1 MKKRLLSGLAALTL
15 AALLAACAPEAPA
28 PSETTPPPE
37 AEPSPVWGEQV
48 FERDYAGEE
57 STANV
62 PEGVVVSLRFVMPY
76 IENAGENP
84 VWQQL
89 NESFAGQG
97 NEWLQKG
104 REYLGAPGL
113 EPGGDYSVES
123 VYTIQRCDRYLSIRY
138 QRTEALAGEPAVTTS
153 GATFDLTTGQVFYS
167 LEPLFQDVLEE
178 GILLDAVDIPAHSP
192 YDRAYYEGYFSFRDF
207 YLTGE
212 HLVLLFPVYADG
224 ATSPTATLERPIP
237 LSQLQELLIPPL
249 QDAPSEGPRALSQ
262 EEIDRVNEAFAS
274 WTEENGVTI
283 ATPVSGFFTSYYD
296 DVTRLDFAAF
306 LQYFPDDGTLS
317 AGDEAEAAALAALP
331 GYPWGISP
339 GSVPIHRITRASVD
353 AALERYAGIT
363 SAGLAGTSG
372 VPCLEDYDAWY
383 TFTSDF
389 GPGMFVCAGGQVDEA
404 AGTALLWSEPWANGH
419 RAELTLQKDGENW
432 HIRAHRNTAD
442 QALLERLAN
451 LTAEDIGYVSWYG
464 SNESPSA
471 EELAELLRQAAEHPI
486 DHDSLTL
493 NGSATDVVWTLDCYL
508 APKDQETYSG
518 DDALYLQAGLEENVV
533 EVFGGANLPGGRL
546 HLESEALYQLLRT
559 SLDTPDDIDQEA
571 YAACKALTDAYYD
584 ARLAQVSADGGFVGW
599 ELTGFR
605 EADDETALDA
615 RAYAISAAF
624 YTDPPEGALRLLA
637 GGMYVDSSLR
647 AHGLD
652 WQRVYLVTIGGEPAG
667 VLRQDWEGTE
677 ADSDPLGGFSSTEAL
692 WAALWTPGMEL

>member
-1 MKKRLLSGLAALTL
+1 MKKRLLSGLSALTL

-262 EEIDRVNEAFAS
+262 EEIDQVNEAFAS

-363 SAGLAGTSG
+363 SANLADTSG

-389 GPGMFVCAGGQVDEA
+389 GPGTFQCAGGQVEGD
-404 AGTALLWSEPWANGH
+404 TALLWTADREDGY
-419 RAELTLQKDGENW
+419 RTELTLQKDGENW

-464 SNESPSA
+464 SNEPPTA
-471 EELAELLRQAAEHPI
+471 EELAELLRQAAEHPV

-605 EADDETALDA
+605 EADEEAALDA

-667 VLRQDWEGTE
+667 VLRQDWTGTT
-677 ADSDPLGGFSSTEAL
+677 ADNDPLGGFTSVEDL
-692 WAALWTPGMEL
+692 RAALWTPGMEL

>member
-28 PSETTPPPE
+28 PSETTPPLE

-274 WTEENGVTI
+274 WTEENGITI

-339 GSVPIHRITRASVD
+339 GSVPIHHITRASVD

-363 SAGLAGTSG
+363 SANLADTSG
-372 VPCLEDYDAWY
+372 VPYLEDYDAWY

-389 GPGMFVCAGGQVDEA
+389 GPGTFVCAGGQVEGD
-404 AGTALLWSEPWANGH
+404 TALLWTADREDGY
-419 RAELTLQKDGENW
+419 RTELTLQKDGENW
-432 HIRAHRNTAD
+432 YIRAHRNTAD

-464 SNESPSA
+464 SNEPSSA
-471 EELAELLRQAAEHPI
+471 EELAELLRQAAEHPV

-605 EADDETALDA
+605 EADEEAALDA

-637 GGMYVDSSLR
+637 GGMYADSSLR

>member
-1 MKKRLLSGLAALTL
+1 MGETECMKRYFLPLLSALIL

-37 AEPSPVWGEQV
+37 TSP
-48 FERDYAGEE
+48 A
-57 STANV
+57 S
-62 PEGVVVSLRFVMPY
+62 
-76 IENAGENP
+76 
-84 VWQQL
+84 
-89 NESFAGQG
+89 
-97 NEWLQKG
+97 
-104 REYLGAPGL
+104 
-113 EPGGDYSVES
+113 
-123 VYTIQRCDRYLSIRY
+123 
-138 QRTEALAGEPAVTTS
+138 EPA
-153 GATFDLTTGQVFYS
+153 
-167 LEPLFQDVLEE
+167 
-178 GILLDAVDIPAHSP
+178 
-192 YDRAYYEGYFSFRDF
+192 
-207 YLTGE
+207 
-212 HLVLLFPVYADG
+212 
-224 ATSPTATLERPIP
+224 
-237 LSQLQELLIPPL
+237 
-249 QDAPSEGPRALSQ
+249 RALPQ
-262 EEIDRVNEAFAS
+262 EEVAAVNEAFAS

-283 ATPVSGFFTSYYD
+283 ATPVSGFFTSWYG
-296 DVTRLDFAAF
+296 DVRELSFPDF
-306 LQYFPDDGTLS
+306 LCYFPDDGVL
-317 AGDEAEAAALAALP
+317 GDTDREEFTALAALP
-331 GYPWGISP
+331 DFPWNNESTTVERNLP
-339 GSVPIHRITRASVD
+339 SDLPVPVHRITRASVD

-363 SAGLAGTSG
+363 SADLADTSG
-372 VPCLEDYDAWY
+372 VPYLEDYDAWY

-442 QALLERLAN
+442 QALLERLTN

-464 SNESPSA
+464 SNEPPTA

-571 YAACKALTDAYYD
+571 YAACKALTGAYYD

-677 ADSDPLGGFSSTEAL
+677 ADSDSLGGFASVEEL
-692 WAALWTPGMEL
+692 RAALWMPGMEL

>member
-15 AALLAACAPEAPA
+15 AALLAACAPEA

-262 EEIDRVNEAFAS
+262 EEIDQVNEAFAS

-363 SAGLAGTSG
+363 SANLADTSG

-389 GPGMFVCAGGQVDEA
+389 GPGTFQCAGGQVEGD
-404 AGTALLWSEPWANGH
+404 TALLWTADREDGY
-419 RAELTLQKDGENW
+419 RTELTLQKDGENW

-464 SNESPSA
+464 SNEPPTA
-471 EELAELLRQAAEHPI
+471 EELAELLRQAAEHPV

-605 EADDETALDA
+605 EADEEAALDA

-667 VLRQDWEGTE
+667 VLRQDWTGTT
-677 ADSDPLGGFSSTEAL
+677 ADNDPLGGFTSVEDL
-692 WAALWTPGMEL
+692 RAALWMPGMEL

>member
-262 EEIDRVNEAFAS
+262 EEIDQVNEAFAS

-363 SAGLAGTSG
+363 SANLADTSG

-389 GPGMFVCAGGQVDEA
+389 GPGTFVCAGGQVEGD
-404 AGTALLWSEPWANGH
+404 TALLWTADREDGY
-419 RAELTLQKDGENW
+419 RTELTLQKDGENW
-432 HIRAHRNTAD
+432 YIRAHRNTAD

-464 SNESPSA
+464 SNEPPTA
-471 EELAELLRQAAEHPI
+471 EELAELLRQAAEHPV

-533 EVFGGANLPGGRL
+533 EVFGGASLPGGRL

-605 EADDETALDA
+605 EADEEAALDA

-652 WQRVYLVTIGGEPAG
+652 WQRVYLVTIGGESAG

-692 WAALWTPGMEL
+692 RAALWTPGMEL

>member
-237 LSQLQELLIPPL
+237 LCQLQELLIPPL

-262 EEIDRVNEAFAS
+262 EEIDQVNEAFAS

-363 SAGLAGTSG
+363 SANLADTSG
-372 VPCLEDYDAWY
+372 VPYLEDYDAWY

-389 GPGMFVCAGGQVDEA
+389 GPGTFQCAGGQVEGD
-404 AGTALLWSEPWANGH
+404 TALLWTADREDGC
-419 RAELTLQKDGENW
+419 RTELTLQKDGENW

-464 SNESPSA
+464 SNEPPTA
-471 EELAELLRQAAEHPI
+471 EELAELLRQAAEHPV

-605 EADDETALDA
+605 EADDEAALDA

-637 GGMYVDSSLR
+637 GGMYADSSLR

>member
-262 EEIDRVNEAFAS
+262 EEIDQVNEAFAS

-339 GSVPIHRITRASVD
+339 GSVPIHCITRASVD

-363 SAGLAGTSG
+363 SAGLADTSG
-372 VPCLEDYDAWY
+372 VPYLEDYDAWY

-389 GPGMFVCAGGQVDEA
+389 GPGTFVCAGGQVEGD
-404 AGTALLWSEPWANGH
+404 TALLWTADREDGY
-419 RAELTLQKDGENW
+419 RTELTLQKDGENW
-432 HIRAHRNTAD
+432 YIRAHRNTAD

-464 SNESPSA
+464 SNEPPTA
-471 EELAELLRQAAEHPI
+471 EELAELLRQAAEHPV

-605 EADDETALDA
+605 EADDEAALDA

>member
-1 MKKRLLSGLAALTL
+1 MKKRLLSGLSALTL

-262 EEIDRVNEAFAS
+262 EEIDQVNEAFAS

-363 SAGLAGTSG
+363 SANLADTSG
-372 VPCLEDYDAWY
+372 VPYLEDYDAWY

-389 GPGMFVCAGGQVDEA
+389 GPGTFVCAGGQVEGD
-404 AGTALLWSEPWANGH
+404 TALLWTADREDGY
-419 RAELTLQKDGENW
+419 RTELTLQKDGENW
-432 HIRAHRNTAD
+432 YIRAHRNTAD

-464 SNESPSA
+464 SNEPSSA
-471 EELAELLRQAAEHPI
+471 EELAELLRQAAEHPV

-605 EADDETALDA
+605 EADDEAALDA

-637 GGMYVDSSLR
+637 GGMYADSSLR

>member
-1 MKKRLLSGLAALTL
+1 MKKRLLSGLSALTL

-262 EEIDRVNEAFAS
+262 EEIDQVNEAFAS

-363 SAGLAGTSG
+363 SAGLADTSG

-389 GPGMFVCAGGQVDEA
+389 GPGMFVCAGGQVEGD
-404 AGTALLWSEPWANGH
+404 TALLWTADREDGY
-419 RAELTLQKDGENW
+419 RTELTLQKDGENW
-432 HIRAHRNTAD
+432 YIRAHRNTAD

-464 SNESPSA
+464 SNEPSSA
-471 EELAELLRQAAEHPI
+471 EELAELLRQAAEHPV

-605 EADDETALDA
+605 EADDEAALDA

-637 GGMYVDSSLR
+637 GGMYADSSLR

>member
-1 MKKRLLSGLAALTL
+1 MKKRLLSGLSALTL
-15 AALLAACAPEAPA
+15 AVLLAACAPEAPA
-28 PSETTPPPE
+28 PSETTLSPE
-37 AEPSPVWGEQV
+37 TTPAS
-48 FERDYAGEE
+48 
-57 STANV
+57 
-62 PEGVVVSLRFVMPY
+62 
-76 IENAGENP
+76 
-84 VWQQL
+84 
-89 NESFAGQG
+89 
-97 NEWLQKG
+97 
-104 REYLGAPGL
+104 
-113 EPGGDYSVES
+113 
-123 VYTIQRCDRYLSIRY
+123 
-138 QRTEALAGEPAVTTS
+138 EPA
-153 GATFDLTTGQVFYS
+153 
-167 LEPLFQDVLEE
+167 
-178 GILLDAVDIPAHSP
+178 
-192 YDRAYYEGYFSFRDF
+192 
-207 YLTGE
+207 
-212 HLVLLFPVYADG
+212 
-224 ATSPTATLERPIP
+224 
-237 LSQLQELLIPPL
+237 
-249 QDAPSEGPRALSQ
+249 RALTQ
-262 EEIDRVNEAFAS
+262 KEVAAVNEAFAS

-363 SAGLAGTSG
+363 SANLADTSG
-372 VPCLEDYDAWY
+372 VPYLEDYDAWY

-389 GPGMFVCAGGQVDEA
+389 GPGTFQCAGGQVEGD
-404 AGTALLWSEPWANGH
+404 TALLWTADREDGC
-419 RAELTLQKDGENW
+419 RTELTLQKDGENW
-432 HIRAHRNTAD
+432 RIRAHRNTAD

-451 LTAEDIGYVSWYG
+451 LTAEDIRYVSWYG
-464 SNESPSA
+464 SNEPPTA
-471 EELAELLRQAAEHPI
+471 EELAELLRQAAEHPV

-605 EADDETALDA
+605 EADDEAALDA

-637 GGMYVDSSLR
+637 GGMYADSSLR

-667 VLRQDWEGTE
+667 VLRQDWTGTT
-677 ADSDPLGGFSSTEAL
+677 ADNDPLGGFTSVEDL
-692 WAALWTPGMEL
+692 RAALWTPGMEL

>member
-262 EEIDRVNEAFAS
+262 EEIDQVNEAFAS

-339 GSVPIHRITRASVD
+339 GSVPIHCITRASVD

-363 SAGLAGTSG
+363 SAGLADTSG
-372 VPCLEDYDAWY
+372 VPYLEDYDAWY

-389 GPGMFVCAGGQVDEA
+389 GPGTFVCAGGQVEGD
-404 AGTALLWSEPWANGH
+404 TALLWTADREDGY
-419 RAELTLQKDGENW
+419 RTELTLQKDGENW
-432 HIRAHRNTAD
+432 YIRAHRNTAD

-464 SNESPSA
+464 SNEPSSA
-471 EELAELLRQAAEHPI
+471 EELAELLRQAAEHPV

-605 EADDETALDA
+605 EADDEAALDA

-637 GGMYVDSSLR
+637 GGMYADSSLR

>member
-262 EEIDRVNEAFAS
+262 EEIDQVNEAFAS

-363 SAGLAGTSG
+363 SANLADTSG
-372 VPCLEDYDAWY
+372 VPYLEDYDAWY

-389 GPGMFVCAGGQVDEA
+389 GPGTFQCAGGQVEGD
-404 AGTALLWSEPWANGH
+404 TALLWTADREDGC
-419 RAELTLQKDGENW
+419 RTELTLQKDGENW

-451 LTAEDIGYVSWYG
+451 LTAEDIRYVSWYG
-464 SNESPSA
+464 SNEPPTA

-486 DHDSLTL
+486 DHADFTL

-605 EADDETALDA
+605 EADDEAALDA

-637 GGMYVDSSLR
+637 GGMYADSSLR

>member
-89 NESFAGQG
+89 NESLAGQG

-207 YLTGE
+207 YLTEE

-262 EEIDRVNEAFAS
+262 EEIDQVNEAFAS

-363 SAGLAGTSG
+363 SANLADTSG
-372 VPCLEDYDAWY
+372 VPYLEDYDAWY

-389 GPGMFVCAGGQVDEA
+389 GPGTFVCAGGQVEGD
-404 AGTALLWSEPWANGH
+404 TALLWTADREDGY
-419 RAELTLQKDGENW
+419 RTELTLQKDGENW
-432 HIRAHRNTAD
+432 YIRAHRNTAD

-464 SNESPSA
+464 SNEPPTA
-471 EELAELLRQAAEHPI
+471 EELAELLRQAAEHPV

-605 EADDETALDA
+605 EADEEAALDA

-637 GGMYVDSSLR
+637 GGMYADSSLR

>member
-262 EEIDRVNEAFAS
+262 EEIDQVNEAFAS

-363 SAGLAGTSG
+363 SANLADTSG
-372 VPCLEDYDAWY
+372 VPYLEDYDAWY

-389 GPGMFVCAGGQVDEA
+389 GPGTFQCAGGQVEGD
-404 AGTALLWSEPWANGH
+404 TALLWTADREDGC
-419 RAELTLQKDGENW
+419 RTELTLQKDGENW

-451 LTAEDIGYVSWYG
+451 LTAEDIRYVSWYG
-464 SNESPSA
+464 SNEPPTA
-471 EELAELLRQAAEHPI
+471 EELAELLRQAAEHPV

-605 EADDETALDA
+605 EADDEAALDA

-637 GGMYVDSSLR
+637 GGMYADSSLR

>member
-1 MKKRLLSGLAALTL
+1 MKKRLLSGLSALTL

-48 FERDYAGEE
+48 FERDYAVEE

-262 EEIDRVNEAFAS
+262 EEIDQVNEAFAS

-363 SAGLAGTSG
+363 SANLADTSG
-372 VPCLEDYDAWY
+372 VPYLEDYDAWY

-389 GPGMFVCAGGQVDEA
+389 GPGTFQCAGGQVEGD
-404 AGTALLWSEPWANGH
+404 TALLWTADREDGY
-419 RAELTLQKDGENW
+419 RTELTLQKDGENW

-451 LTAEDIGYVSWYG
+451 LTAEDIRYVSWYG
-464 SNESPSA
+464 SNEPPTA
-471 EELAELLRQAAEHPI
+471 EELAELLRQAAEHPV

-605 EADDETALDA
+605 EADDEAALDA

-637 GGMYVDSSLR
+637 GGMYADSSLR

>member
-1 MKKRLLSGLAALTL
+1 MKKRLLSGLSALTL

-262 EEIDRVNEAFAS
+262 EEIDQVNEAFAS

-363 SAGLAGTSG
+363 SAGLADTSG
-372 VPCLEDYDAWY
+372 VPYLEDYDAWY

-389 GPGMFVCAGGQVDEA
+389 GPGTFVCAGGQVEGD
-404 AGTALLWSEPWANGH
+404 TALLWTADREDGY
-419 RAELTLQKDGENW
+419 RTELTLQKDGENW
-432 HIRAHRNTAD
+432 YIRAHRNTAD

-464 SNESPSA
+464 SNEPSSA
-471 EELAELLRQAAEHPI
+471 EELAELLRQAAEHPV

-605 EADDETALDA
+605 EADDEAALDA

-637 GGMYVDSSLR
+637 GGMYADSSLR

>member
-262 EEIDRVNEAFAS
+262 EEIDQVNEAFAS

-363 SAGLAGTSG
+363 SANLADTSG

-389 GPGMFVCAGGQVDEA
+389 GPGTFQCAGGQVEGD
-404 AGTALLWSEPWANGH
+404 TALLWTADREDGY
-419 RAELTLQKDGENW
+419 RTELTLQKDGENW

-464 SNESPSA
+464 SNEPPTA

-546 HLESEALYQLLRT
+546 HLEREALYQLLRT

-605 EADDETALDA
+605 EADDEAALDA

-624 YTDPPEGALRLLA
+624 YTDPPEGALHLLA

-667 VLRQDWEGTE
+667 VLRQDWTGTT
-677 ADSDPLGGFSSTEAL
+677 ADNDPLGGFTSVEDL
-692 WAALWTPGMEL
+692 RAALWTPGMEL

>member
-15 AALLAACAPEAPA
+15 AALLAACAPEA

-212 HLVLLFPVYADG
+212 HLALLFPVYADG

-262 EEIDRVNEAFAS
+262 EEIDQVNEAFAS

-363 SAGLAGTSG
+363 SANLADTSG
-372 VPCLEDYDAWY
+372 VPYLEDYDAWY

-389 GPGMFVCAGGQVDEA
+389 GPGTFQCAGGQVEGD
-404 AGTALLWSEPWANGH
+404 TALLWTADREDGC
-419 RAELTLQKDGENW
+419 RTELTLQKDGENW
-432 HIRAHRNTAD
+432 RIRAHRNTAD

-451 LTAEDIGYVSWYG
+451 LTAEDIRYVSWYG
-464 SNESPSA
+464 SNEPPTA
-471 EELAELLRQAAEHPI
+471 EELAELLRQAAEHPV

-605 EADDETALDA
+605 EADEEAALDA

-637 GGMYVDSSLR
+637 GGMYADSSLR

-677 ADSDPLGGFSSTEAL
+677 ADSDPLDGFSSTEAL

>member
-262 EEIDRVNEAFAS
+262 EEIDQVNEAFAT

-363 SAGLAGTSG
+363 SANLADTSG
-372 VPCLEDYDAWY
+372 VPYLEDYDAWY

-389 GPGMFVCAGGQVDEA
+389 GPGTFQCAGGQVEGD
-404 AGTALLWSEPWANGH
+404 TALLWTADREDGC
-419 RAELTLQKDGENW
+419 RTELTLQKDGENW

-451 LTAEDIGYVSWYG
+451 LTAEDIRYVSWYG
-464 SNESPSA
+464 SNEPPTA
-471 EELAELLRQAAEHPI
+471 EELAELLRQAAEHPV

-605 EADDETALDA
+605 EADDEAALDA

-637 GGMYVDSSLR
+637 GGMYADSSLR

>member
-15 AALLAACAPEAPA
+15 AALLAACAPEA

-262 EEIDRVNEAFAS
+262 EEIDQVNEAFAS

-363 SAGLAGTSG
+363 SANLADTSG
-372 VPCLEDYDAWY
+372 VPYLEDYDAWY

-389 GPGMFVCAGGQVDEA
+389 GPGTFQCAGGQVEGD
-404 AGTALLWSEPWANGH
+404 TALLWTADRDDGY
-419 RAELTLQKDGENW
+419 RTELTLQKDGENW

-464 SNESPSA
+464 SNEPPSA

-605 EADDETALDA
+605 EADDEAALDA

-637 GGMYVDSSLR
+637 GGMYADSSLR

>member
-15 AALLAACAPEAPA
+15 AALLAACAPEA

-262 EEIDRVNEAFAS
+262 EEIDQVNEAFAS

-363 SAGLAGTSG
+363 SANLADTSG

-389 GPGMFVCAGGQVDEA
+389 GPGTFQCAGGQVEGD
-404 AGTALLWSEPWANGH
+404 TALLWTADREDGY
-419 RAELTLQKDGENW
+419 RTELTLQKDGENW

-464 SNESPSA
+464 SNEPPTA
-471 EELAELLRQAAEHPI
+471 EELAELLRQAAEHPV

-605 EADDETALDA
+605 EADEEAALDA

-667 VLRQDWEGTE
+667 VLRQDWTGTT
-677 ADSDPLGGFSSTEAL
+677 ADNDPLGGFTSVEDL
-692 WAALWTPGMEL
+692 RAALWTPGMEL

>member
-15 AALLAACAPEAPA
+15 AALLAACAPEA

-262 EEIDRVNEAFAS
+262 EEIDQVNEAFAS

-363 SAGLAGTSG
+363 SANLADTSG
-372 VPCLEDYDAWY
+372 VPYLEDYDAWY

-389 GPGMFVCAGGQVDEA
+389 GPGTFQCAGGQVEGD
-404 AGTALLWSEPWANGH
+404 TALLWTADREDGC
-419 RAELTLQKDGENW
+419 RTELTLQKDGENW

-464 SNESPSA
+464 SNEPPTA

-605 EADDETALDA
+605 EADDEAALDA

-667 VLRQDWEGTE
+667 VLRQDWTGTT
-677 ADSDPLGGFSSTEAL
+677 ADNDPLGGFTSVEDL
-692 WAALWTPGMEL
+692 RAALWTPGMEL

>member
-262 EEIDRVNEAFAS
+262 EEIDQVNEAFAS

-363 SAGLAGTSG
+363 SANLADTSG
-372 VPCLEDYDAWY
+372 VPYLEDYDAWY

-389 GPGMFVCAGGQVDEA
+389 GPGTFQCAGGQVEGD
-404 AGTALLWSEPWANGH
+404 TALLWTADREDGY
-419 RAELTLQKDGENW
+419 RTELTLQKDGENW

-442 QALLERLAN
+442 QALLERLDN

-464 SNESPSA
+464 SNEPPTA

-605 EADDETALDA
+605 EADEEAALDA

-667 VLRQDWEGTE
+667 VLRQDWTGTT
-677 ADSDPLGGFSSTEAL
+677 ADNDPLGGFTSVEDL
-692 WAALWTPGMEL
+692 RAALWTPGMEL

>member
-15 AALLAACAPEAPA
+15 AALLAACAPEAL
-28 PSETTPPPE
+28 SETTPPPE

-262 EEIDRVNEAFAS
+262 EEIDQVNEAFAS

-363 SAGLAGTSG
+363 SANLADTSG
-372 VPCLEDYDAWY
+372 VPYLEDYDAWY

-389 GPGMFVCAGGQVDEA
+389 GPGTFVCAGGQVEGD
-404 AGTALLWSEPWANGH
+404 TALLWTADREDGY
-419 RAELTLQKDGENW
+419 RTELTLQKDGENW

-464 SNESPSA
+464 SNEPPTA

-486 DHDSLTL
+486 DHADFTL

-605 EADDETALDA
+605 EADEEAALDA

-652 WQRVYLVTIGGEPAG
+652 WQRVYLVTIGGESAG

-692 WAALWTPGMEL
+692 RAALWTPGMEL

>member
-15 AALLAACAPEAPA
+15 AALLAACAPEA

-262 EEIDRVNEAFAS
+262 EEIDQVNEAFAS

-363 SAGLAGTSG
+363 SANLADTSG

-389 GPGMFVCAGGQVDEA
+389 GPGTFQCAGGQVEGD
-404 AGTALLWSEPWANGH
+404 TALLWTADREDGY
-419 RAELTLQKDGENW
+419 RTELTLQKDGENW

-464 SNESPSA
+464 SNEPPSA
-471 EELAELLRQAAEHPI
+471 EELAELLRQAAEHPV

-605 EADDETALDA
+605 EADEEAALDA

-667 VLRQDWEGTE
+667 VLRQDWTGTT
-677 ADSDPLGGFSSTEAL
+677 ADNDPLGGFTSVEDL
-692 WAALWTPGMEL
+692 RAALWTPGMEL

>member
-1 MKKRLLSGLAALTL
+1 MKKRLLSGLSALTL

-48 FERDYAGEE
+48 FERDYAVEE

-62 PEGVVVSLRFVMPY
+62 PEGVGVSLRFVMPY

-262 EEIDRVNEAFAS
+262 EEIDQVNEAFAS

-363 SAGLAGTSG
+363 SAGLADTSG

-389 GPGMFVCAGGQVDEA
+389 GPGMFVCAGGQVEGD
-404 AGTALLWSEPWANGH
+404 TALLWTADREDGY
-419 RAELTLQKDGENW
+419 RTELTLQKDGENW
-432 HIRAHRNTAD
+432 YIRAHRNTAD

-464 SNESPSA
+464 SNEPSSA
-471 EELAELLRQAAEHPI
+471 EELAELLRQAAEHPV

-605 EADDETALDA
+605 EADDEAALDA

-637 GGMYVDSSLR
+637 GGMYADSSLR

>member
-192 YDRAYYEGYFSFRDF
+192 YNRAYYEGYFSFRDF

-262 EEIDRVNEAFAS
+262 EEIDQVNEAFAS

-317 AGDEAEAAALAALP
+317 ARDEAEAAALAALP

-339 GSVPIHRITRASVD
+339 GSVPIYRITRASVD

-363 SAGLAGTSG
+363 SANLADTSG
-372 VPCLEDYDAWY
+372 VPYLEDYDAWY

-389 GPGMFVCAGGQVDEA
+389 GPGTFQCAGGQVEGD
-404 AGTALLWSEPWANGH
+404 TALLWTADREDGC
-419 RAELTLQKDGENW
+419 RTELTLQKDGENW
-432 HIRAHRNTAD
+432 YIRAHRNTAD

-464 SNESPSA
+464 SNEPSSA
-471 EELAELLRQAAEHPI
+471 EELAELLRQAAEHPV

-605 EADDETALDA
+605 EADDEAALDA

-637 GGMYVDSSLR
+637 GGMYADSSLR

>member
-1 MKKRLLSGLAALTL
+1 MKKRMFSLLAALAL
-15 AALLAACAPEAPA
+15 ALLLTACGPEAPA
-28 PSETTPPPE
+28 PVDTTPPPE
-37 AEPSPVWGEQV
+37 TSP
-48 FERDYAGEE
+48 A
-57 STANV
+57 S
-62 PEGVVVSLRFVMPY
+62 
-76 IENAGENP
+76 
-84 VWQQL
+84 
-89 NESFAGQG
+89 
-97 NEWLQKG
+97 
-104 REYLGAPGL
+104 
-113 EPGGDYSVES
+113 
-123 VYTIQRCDRYLSIRY
+123 
-138 QRTEALAGEPAVTTS
+138 EPA
-153 GATFDLTTGQVFYS
+153 
-167 LEPLFQDVLEE
+167 
-178 GILLDAVDIPAHSP
+178 
-192 YDRAYYEGYFSFRDF
+192 
-207 YLTGE
+207 
-212 HLVLLFPVYADG
+212 
-224 ATSPTATLERPIP
+224 
-237 LSQLQELLIPPL
+237 
-249 QDAPSEGPRALSQ
+249 RALTQ
-262 EEIDRVNEAFAS
+262 EEVAAVNEAFAS

-363 SAGLAGTSG
+363 SANLADTSG

-389 GPGMFVCAGGQVDEA
+389 GPGMFVCAGGQVEGD
-404 AGTALLWSEPWANGH
+404 TALLWTADREDGY
-419 RAELTLQKDGENW
+419 RTELTLQKDGENW

-442 QALLERLAN
+442 QALLERLDN
-451 LTAEDIGYVSWYG
+451 LT
-464 SNESPSA
+464 A
-471 EELAELLRQAAEHPI
+471 EELAELLRQAAEHPV

-605 EADDETALDA
+605 EADEEAALDA

-624 YTDPPEGALRLLA
+624 YTDPPEGALHLLA

-667 VLRQDWEGTE
+667 VLRQDWTGTT
-677 ADSDPLGGFSSTEAL
+677 ADNDPLGGFTSVEDL
-692 WAALWTPGMEL
+692 RAALWTPGMEL

>member
-1 MKKRLLSGLAALTL
+1 MKKRLLSGLSALTL

-28 PSETTPPPE
+28 QTTPPPE

-48 FERDYAGEE
+48 FERDYAVEE

-262 EEIDRVNEAFAS
+262 EEIDQVNEAFAS

-363 SAGLAGTSG
+363 SANLADTSG
-372 VPCLEDYDAWY
+372 VPYLEDYDAWY

-432 HIRAHRNTAD
+432 HIHAHRNTAD
-442 QALLERLAN
+442 QALLERLTN

-464 SNESPSA
+464 SNEPPSA

-486 DHDSLTL
+486 AHADFTL

-546 HLESEALYQLLRT
+546 HLENEALYQLLRT
-559 SLDTPDDIDQEA
+559 SLDTPDDIDQES

-652 WQRVYLVTIGGEPAG
+652 WQRVYLVTIGGEPSG

-677 ADSDPLGGFSSTEAL
+677 ADSDPLGGFTSAEEL
-692 WAALWTPGMEL
+692 RAALWMPGMEL

>member
-363 SAGLAGTSG
+363 SANLADTSG
-372 VPCLEDYDAWY
+372 VPYLEDYDAWY

-389 GPGMFVCAGGQVDEA
+389 GPGTFVCAGGQVEGD
-404 AGTALLWSEPWANGH
+404 TALLWTADREDGY
-419 RAELTLQKDGENW
+419 RTELTLQKDGENW
-432 HIRAHRNTAD
+432 YIRAHRNTAD

-464 SNESPSA
+464 SNEPPTA
-471 EELAELLRQAAEHPI
+471 EELAELLRQAAEHPV

-605 EADDETALDA
+605 EADDEAALDA

>member
-1 MKKRLLSGLAALTL
+1 MKKRLLSGLSALTL

-62 PEGVVVSLRFVMPY
+62 PEGVGVSLRFVMPY

-262 EEIDRVNEAFAS
+262 EEIDQVNEAFAS

-363 SAGLAGTSG
+363 SANLADTSG

-389 GPGMFVCAGGQVDEA
+389 GPGTFQCAGGQVEGD
-404 AGTALLWSEPWANGH
+404 TALLWTADREDGY
-419 RAELTLQKDGENW
+419 RTELTLQKDGENW

-464 SNESPSA
+464 SNEPPTA
-471 EELAELLRQAAEHPI
+471 EELAELLRQAAEHPV

-605 EADDETALDA
+605 EADEEAALDA

-667 VLRQDWEGTE
+667 VLRQDWTGTT
-677 ADSDPLGGFSSTEAL
+677 ADNDPLGGFTSVEDL
-692 WAALWTPGMEL
+692 RAALWTPGMEL